1 MAKDHQYP
9 FLIDKLPELVEQ
21 MGLLN
26 KNLEKILEE
35 EEEEEEEEKE
45 DNSYTVLKVVLVFKG
60 AALMENFPKELTRI
74 LNTIPRKVEHQLK
87 REPTLCTAPETDD
100 LLFDINGNQVGTLIV
115 MPAK

>member
-1 MAKDHQYP
+1 MAKDYQYP

-35 EEEEEEEEKE
+35 EEKE
-45 DNSYTVLKVVLVFKG
+45 DNSYTVLKVLLVFKG
-60 AALMENFPKELTRI
+60 AALIENFPEELTRI

-115 MPAK
+115 VPAK